1 MADLVPNLARKLGLA
16 VHVDHD
22 APRDMHIA
30 ATADQQC
37 QKPAN
42 LSDVLQ
48 LLPVEQQI
56 NAGALRQKRV

>member
-16 VHVDHD
+16 DHVDHD
-22 APRDMHIA
+22 AQRDMHIA
-30 ATADQQC
+30 ATADQRC